1 MKLPFKRKPEAE
13 MLQTAHTFYE
23 SISQRRTVRDF
34 SSEPVDLEL
43 IDRCIM
49 AAGTAPNGA
58 NLQPWHFSVITS
70 AEVKSQIRSAAE
82 EHEKK
87 FYHGG
92 APDEWIDALKHLK
105 TNEHKPYLEQAPVLI
120 AIFQKATTEDEYG
133 IERKCYYAK
142 ESVGLATGILI
153 TALHQSGLA
162 TLTHTP
168 SPMGFL
174 NTILNRPKAE
184 KPFVLLIVGYPNDDC
199 EVPDISKLPLSS
211 ICSKH

>member
-1 MKLPFKRKPEAE
+1 MKLDFTRKPETE
-13 MLQTAHTFYE
+13 MQQTAEAFYA
-23 SISQRRTVRDF
+23 SMSKRRTVRNF
-34 SSEPVDLEL
+34 SSDEVDLGL
-43 IDRCIM
+43 IDQCIL

-70 AEVKSQIRSAAE
+70 AEMKKQVRIAAE

-92 APDEWIDALKHLK
+92 APDEWIDALKHLNTDENK
-105 TNEHKPYLEQAPVLI
+105 PFLEHAPVLI
-120 AIFQKATTEDEYG
+120 AVFQKATNLDEYG
-133 IERKCYYAK
+133 VERKCYYAK
-142 ESVGLATGILI
+142 ESVGLATGMLI

-174 NTILNRPKAE
+174 NTLLERPKAE
-184 KPFVLLIVGYPNDDC
+184 KPFVLLVVGYPADDC
-199 EVPDISKLPLSS
+199 KVPDISKLSLSKIRS
-211 ICSKH
+211 QH